1 MRKTLLLL
9 SVAIFFAT
17 ELMAQTQQVGFT
29 TYDLQ
34 TNTTVC
40 RRVAANA
47 AGEVVIT
54 YTRSHAFSEA
64 ATDRGTG
71 YNFWNGSAWSTD
83 FSSFNNSSP
92 GTFTRPD
99 VGRTGWPN
107 AAILRSGREVVIS
120 HFAGS
125 AGSFGGLQVQYRDTP
140 GTGSWNT
147 VELNETEDLESTWPR
162 IGVSGDSIIVISSVQ
177 IGNFVNGVDGG
188 INVYRSFDGG
198 ETWTSIDVID
208 VINTDYFTAIGA
220 DVYAI
225 DANDNGVVSI
235 VTGRYQINL
244 IKSMDFGETWTIT
257 PIKQTF
263 DSQGNLNP
271 DNFSGTFGETLDT
284 VDLSDEAYSVVVDDN
299 GLTHV
304 WYGRQRL
311 YKADAGTEGAFF
323 FPFQTGLVYWN
334 ENMDEPKLL
343 HETRLPAEQVEQCAH
358 LFANDPNQ
366 FQSGTYRASF
376 TSLASGAYSDNGNVY
391 VAYAAIRGAIID
403 ANDNVTNFSNPDNLQ
418 FRDIFLL
425 KSEDNGQTWVGPYN
439 VSNEER
445 RECSYPGIPRKV
457 FNDVI
462 PVLWQEDTIPG
473 NALQPPQ
480 GMNHP
485 YVENEMNLVFVNDA
499 DIVSPADITCPTIG
513 LVNANNTTI
522 TVLQGCPPSDEELS
536 EFIVIDD
543 IPQGPDYGM
552 IGSEFNPNNFN
563 VPGTYTVNIW
573 AEDDAGNL
581 SFDTLEGLTIIVEA
595 DLIPPTVDFIGF
607 DTLAVIIGN
616 TYIDPGIN
624 FSDNGCEPSITSES
638 DDVNPTGTQT
648 AGTFGTYSY
657 IVTDNAGNFTEVIRY
672 VEYIS
677 TDVTPPTITILGDEI
692 EEIEACSD
700 WIDQGAVAFDNVD
713 FNVTN
718 NIVVTGVN
726 AVDVFTPADYVIT
739 YTVQDNAG
747 NESTAERIVRVEDT
761 TPPEVIVGD
770 ENGNWYVYLGDSY
783 VAPTVT
789 TSDCV
794 DPAPTVSDNAGTQV
808 DNTVNGNYL
817 VTFTAEDFSGNVG
830 TASTN
835 VIVGVEPIADFNLV
849 QVGANIIVS
858 NASTNNPT
866 FWSWDYG
873 NGQVFQGP
881 NPPSPTYQ
889 PSDPTYPTYE
899 ICLTVR
905 NRFNDAPFNKTVSE
919 KCETVTVPTSIIER
933 NQLDAAVSVFP
944 NPTQGDVNISISDL
958 NAQNV
963 VITITDIIG
972 SVVAVESLGNINTN
986 INQTINLSG
995 KASGMYIVNIA
1006 TSKTSIS
1013 KKVMVE

>member
-1 MRKTLLLL
+1 MRRTLLLL
-9 SVAIFFAT
+9 SIVAFVAI

-54 YTRSHAFSEA
+54 YTRSHTFSEA
-64 ATDRGTG
+64 APDRGTG
-71 YNFWNGSAWSTD
+71 YNFWDGSAWSED
-83 FSSFNNSSP
+83 FSAFNNSNP

-120 HFAGS
+120 HFAGT
-125 AGSFGGLQVQYRDTP
+125 AASFGGLQVLYRDTP
-140 GTGSWNT
+140 GSGPWST

-177 IGNFVNGVDGG
+177 IGTFVNGVDGG

-198 ETWTSIDVID
+198 ETWTDIDVID
-208 VINTDYFTAIGA
+208 VINEDYFTAIGA

-225 DANDNGVVSI
+225 DANDDGVVAI

-311 YKADAGTEGAFF
+311 WKDDAGTEGAFF

-334 ENMDEPKLL
+334 ENMDEPELL
-343 HETRLPAEQVEQCAH
+343 HETRLPAEQVDVCAT
-358 LFANDPNQ
+358 LFSNDPNQ
-366 FQSGTYRASF
+366 FQSATYRASF
-376 TSLASGAYSDNGNVY
+376 TSLASGGFGDNGNLY
-391 VAYAAIRGAIID
+391 VAYAAIRGAILD
-403 ANDNVTNFSNPDNLQ
+403 ANDNVTNFSNPDNLH

-445 RECSYPGIPRKV
+445 RECTYPGIPRKV

-485 YVENEMNLVFVNDA
+485 YVENEMNLVFVDDA
-499 DIVSPADITCPTIG
+499 DILTPADITCPTIN
-513 LVNANNTTI
+513 LVNANNTTL
-522 TVLQGCPPSDEELS
+522 TVIQGCPPDEELL
-536 EFIVIDD
+536 ETFVVVDD
-543 IPQGPDYGM
+543 VPQGPDYDM
-552 IGSEFNPNNFN
+552 LESDFDFNNFN
-563 VPGTYTVNIW
+563 VPGTYTLNLW
-573 AEDDAGNL
+573 AEDNAGN
-581 SFDTLEGLTIIVEA
+581 SSDTLTGLTLIVVA
-595 DLIPPTVDFIGF
+595 DTEDPTVELIGF
-607 DTLAVIIGN
+607 DTLAVLIGE
-616 TYIDPGIN
+616 TYLDPGIE
-624 FSDNGCEPSITSES
+624 FSDNGCEPSLTNE
-638 DDVNPTGTQT
+638 DDNVNPTGAQT
-648 AGTFGTYSY
+648 PGDFGSYSY
-657 IVTDNAGNFTEVIRY
+657 TVTDNAGNFTT
-672 VEYIS
+672 VERFVQYINVD
-677 TDVTPPTITILGDEI
+677 TVPPTITLIGDAV
-692 EEIEACSD
+692 EEIEACEE
-700 WIDQGAVAFDNVD
+700 WTDQGAVAFDNVD

-718 NIVVTGVN
+718 NINVTGVN
-726 AVDVFTPADYVIT
+726 NVDIFTPADYIIT
-739 YTVQDNAG
+739 YTVEDNAG
-747 NESTAERIVRVEDT
+747 NEASIERIVRIEDT
-761 TPPEVIVGD
+761 TPPEVSIAD
-770 ENGNWYVYLGDSY
+770 ENGNWYVYLGEPY

-794 DPAPTVSDNAGTQV
+794 DPNPTTSDNAATQV
-808 DNTVNGNYL
+808 DNQAIGNYT
-817 VTFTAEDFSGNVG
+817 VTFTAEDFSGNQG
-830 TASTN
+830 TATTN
-835 VIVGVEPIADFNLV
+835 VIVGVEPTANFNLV

-858 NASTNNPT
+858 NTSTNNPT

-905 NRFNDAPFNKTVSE
+905 NRFNDAPFDKPVSE

-944 NPTQGDVNISISDL
+944 NPTKGDVNISISDL
-958 NAQNV
+958 NAENV
-963 VITITDIIG
+963 IITVTDIIG
-972 SVVAVESLGNINTN
+972 SVVAVESLGDINTN
-986 INQTINLSG
+986 VNQTINLSG
-995 KASGMYIVNIA
+995 NASGIYIVNIA